1 MYDITS
7 IPRTKRPSKTHFA
20 VLGFLCCILFACC
33 SPIYRFE
40 RLLQKHPYLATLY
53 AKDSVAIK
61 TYEDVDT
68 IFVLSSEKDTLFFN
82 DTKLYRTSDTIRL
95 IRTFKPCTTYVS
107 KNISIPE
114 KTIEREKWK
123 VHPWNTRIIIV
134 LCIILL
140 IVIFLK

>member
-1 MYDITS
+1 MYDITT
-7 IPRTKRPSKTHFA
+7 IPRTKRTSKTYLV
-20 VLGFLCCILFACC
+20 VLGFLCSLLFTNC

-53 AKDSVAIK
+53 AKDSIAIK

-107 KNISIPE
+107 KNISIPQ
-114 KTIEREKWK
+114 KTIERERWQ
-123 VHPWNTRIIIV
+123 VYPWDTRIIIL

-140 IVIFLK
+140 IVIFVK